1 MNKIVTQKNF
11 RLHNQ
16 LLMMRGQVGSSQ
28 RTEGVDYAVESIH
41 NIKEAL
47 AELWEDSEGVKCS
60 GKAGIET

>member
-1 MNKIVTQKNF
+1 
-11 RLHNQ
+11 
-16 LLMMRGQVGSSQ
+16 MMRGQVGSSE

-60 GKAGIET
+60 GKAAIETWVEA